1 MTITTE
7 TPQSVPPP
15 PPTEAILEF
24 DDVHVGYGRSIVL
37 HGVSA
42 SVTKDGVS
50 AVLGHNGA
58 GKSTLLRAAVGLLKP
73 RSGTIRLAGEDISRR
88 APHERVAR
96 GMAYV
101 PQGQQSF
108 QHLTTQEN
116 LQLVAD
122 GRKNGKRSLDDALE
136 LFPALKGL
144 LERRA
149 GLLSGGQRQQLA
161 IARALITEPT
171 LLLLDEP
178 TEGIQPSVV
187 TEIEATILGLVARGG
202 LSVLL
207 VEQHVGFALRAAE
220 RYYVLESGRVTSTG
234 SGGESAQSAVRAA
247 LSV

>member
-1 MTITTE
+1 MLEINTVRAGYDRTT
-7 TPQSVPPP
+7 
-15 PPTEAILEF
+15 
-24 DDVHVGYGRSIVL
+24 VL
-37 HGVSA
+37 HGVTVA
-42 SVTKDGVS
+42 VPKDGVA

-58 GKSTLLRAAVGLLKP
+58 GKSTLLRAAMGLIKP
-73 RSGTIRLAGEDISRR
+73 TGGTILLHGEDITRL
-88 APHERVAR
+88 APHQRVAR

-108 QHLTTQEN
+108 PHLTTAEN

-122 GRKNGKRSLDDALE
+122 GRPDGKEAIAEALD
-136 LFPALKGL
+136 LFPVLRELSG
-144 LERRA
+144 RRA

-161 IARALITEPT
+161 IARALITRPR

-187 TEIEATILGLVARGG
+187 AEIEETILALTRRGG

-207 VEQHVGFALRAAE
+207 VEQHVGFAMRAAQQ
-220 RYYVLESGRVTSTG
+220 YCVLETGRVTS
-234 SGGESAQSAVRAA
+234 SGAGGTESEQTVRAA

>member
-1 MTITTE
+1 MLEINTIRAGYDRTT
-7 TPQSVPPP
+7 
-15 PPTEAILEF
+15 
-24 DDVHVGYGRSIVL
+24 VL
-37 HGVSA
+37 HGVTVA
-42 SVTKDGVS
+42 VPKDGVA

-58 GKSTLLRAAVGLLKP
+58 GKSTLLRAAMGLIKP
-73 RSGTIRLAGEDISRR
+73 TGGTILLHGEDVTRLA
-88 APHERVAR
+88 PHQRVAR

-108 QHLTTQEN
+108 PHLTTAEN

-122 GRKNGKRSLDDALE
+122 GRPDGKEAIAEALD
-136 LFPALKGL
+136 LFPVLRELSG
-144 LERRA
+144 RRA

-161 IARALITEPT
+161 IARALITRPR

-187 TEIEATILGLVARGG
+187 AEIEETILALTRRGS

-207 VEQHVGFALRAAE
+207 VEQHVGFAMRAAQQ
-220 RYYVLESGRVTSTG
+220 YYVLEAGRVTS
-234 SGGESAQSAVRAA
+234 SGAGGTESEQTVRAA

>member
-1 MTITTE
+1 MLQI
-7 TPQSVPPP
+7 
-15 PPTEAILEF
+15 
-24 DDVHVGYGRSIVL
+24 DDVRVGYHRSSVL
-37 HGVSA
+37 HGITVE
-42 SVTKDGVS
+42 VPKDGVA

-58 GKSTLLRAAVGLLKP
+58 GKSTLLRAAVGLLTP
-73 RSGTIRLAGEDISRR
+73 TSGTIRLDGEDITRR
-88 APHERVAR
+88 KPHERVAR

-108 QHLTTQEN
+108 PHLTTAEN

-122 GRKNGKRSLDDALE
+122 GRRRGKEAVAEALD
-136 LFPALKGL
+136 LFPALRAL
-144 LERRA
+144 SNRRA

-161 IARALITEPT
+161 IARALVTDPR

-187 TEIEATILGLVARGG
+187 AEIEETILTLAMRGG

-207 VEQHVGFALRAAE
+207 VEQHVGFAMRAAQ
-220 RYYVLESGRVTSTG
+220 RYYVLEAGRVTS
-234 SGGESAQSAVRAA
+234 SGEGGVGAEVAVREA